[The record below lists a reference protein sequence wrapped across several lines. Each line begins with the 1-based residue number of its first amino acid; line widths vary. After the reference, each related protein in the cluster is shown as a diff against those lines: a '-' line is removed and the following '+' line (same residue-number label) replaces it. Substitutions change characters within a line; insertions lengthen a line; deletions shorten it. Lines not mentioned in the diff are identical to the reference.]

1 MSNGIFTMKKDLQCG
16 PTVYWNPPKARSIPA
31 LLYLQIT
38 HESRIVNKRLKKQKK
53 VSPAF
58 ARWRL
63 RQQSLQV
70 EIIEILFEGLSDE
83 RR

>member
-53 VSPAF
+53 GVAGVCTVAVTTTIVAS
-58 ARWRL
+58 RNHRDSL
-63 RQQSLQV
+63 RRT
-70 EIIEILFEGLSDE
+70 F
-83 RR
+83 